1 MCLEGGGGAHP
12 ANFSKGSLEIASV
25 NAGSQPGDVEV
36 VAGVSTSSF
45 TAPVRKV
52 NTLLA
57 CSRHDNSENLPSII
71 PYRTSAPT
79 GPPRTIAVAVA
90 VPVTPGT
97 PTFPVPAVRPTSTI
111 PAGVI
116 VTATVRHRAFVGRNA
131 DTTSRA
137 SGGDILRLPG

>member
-1 MCLEGGGGAHP
+1 MYLEGEEAHP

-36 VAGVSTSSF
+36 VARVSTSSF

-57 CSRHDNSENLPSII
+57 CSRHDSSENLPSVI

-90 VPVTPGT
+90 VSVTPGT

-116 VTATVRHRAFVGRNA
+116 VASTVRHRTVVGR
-131 DTTSRA
+131 DTNTASRA
-137 SGGDILRLPG
+137 SGSDVLRLPG